1 MKRMKITP
9 RDDIYRAKS
18 GSSAAVAYRLTVA
31 ALNAEYLAARGSKES
46 KEEIKDALVNV
57 YRVMRKNFPD
67 SVTNEH

>member
-1 MKRMKITP
+1 
-9 RDDIYRAKS
+9 
-18 GSSAAVAYRLTVA
+18 VAYRLTVA